1 MNYFLTIDYTVT
13 GADGNTNVS
22 ITLLKIYIVLLELR
36 VRIFSAMICI

>member
-22 ITLLKIYIVLLELR
+22 IIILLKILFINKCGN
-36 VRIFSAMICI
+36 I